1 MKRVTSC
8 GKTFVLL
15 AFILAIG
22 SLLSMPSCKAGEE
35 SDPESIRNSP
45 EVKDKVNEE
54 YVLVG
59 VAPVIVDDLVMKLKS
74 PGEAVSDKHIIL
86 KSEVPGRIK
95 ALNVEEG
102 QHVKKG
108 DLLVKLDDQEYI
120 LNLDSAEAERLKN
133 LSELLLESQFSE
145 QADITQTIDREKLD
159 KAEQEYESNRQLYR
173 EDKITEEELDEAYR
187 IYELVLIESGQKK
200 EEIIAAAKGLTQSE
214 ISVKRVRLN
223 LEKTNIRAPFSGII
237 ADMKITLGEHVSGA
251 TELFT
256 LVNIDR
262 IQVHATVLESE
273 IGKIK
278 LGREVELRFS
288 AYPDRIFKGSV
299 KAISPIV
306 NPEDKTCKVVIA
318 ASNPDEEI
326 KPGMHAVVEI
336 VSDIYKDR
344 LLVPQEAFLIRE
356 GRKMVFVY
364 EDGLAKW
371 RYVQTGLENEVF
383 AEILLPVRQGEGVK
397 EGESV
402 LIKGHFTLAHDARV
416 KISN

>member
-1 MKRVTSC
+1 MKRVTSF
-8 GKTFVLL
+8 GEKFVLL
-15 AFILAIG
+15 ALILTMG
-22 SLLSMPSCKAGEE
+22 SLLLMPSCKAKEE
-35 SDPESIRNSP
+35 SDPESARNSP
-45 EVKDKVNEE
+45 EVKDKVKEE
-54 YVLVG
+54 YVIVG
-59 VAPVIVDDLVMKLKS
+59 VAPVIVDDLIMKLKS
-74 PGEAVSDKHIIL
+74 PGEAVSDRHIIM
-86 KSEVPGRIK
+86 KPEVSGRIK
-95 ALNVEEG
+95 VLNVQEG
-102 QHVKKG
+102 QHVNKG
-108 DLLVKLDDQEYI
+108 DLLVKLDDQEFS
-120 LNLDSAEAERLKN
+120 LNLESAEAARLKN

-145 QADITQTIDREKLD
+145 QADLAQTIDLEKLAA
-159 KAEQEYESNRQLYR
+159 AEQEYEAKRQLYR
-173 EDKITEEELDEAYR
+173 EDEITEEELEEAYR

-214 ISVKRVRLN
+214 INVKKARLD
-223 LEKTNIRAPFSGII
+223 LEKTNIRAPFSGIV
-237 ADMKITLGEHVSGA
+237 ADMKISLEEHVSGA

-256 LVNIDR
+256 LVNIER

-299 KAISPIV
+299 KAIAPIV
-306 NPEDKTCKVVIA
+306 NPEDKTCKVLIA
-318 ASNPDEEI
+318 TSNPEEEI

-336 VSDIYKDR
+336 VSDIYKER

-371 RYVQTGLENEVF
+371 RYVQTGLENEVY
-383 AEILLPVRQGEGVK
+383 AEILPAERQGEGVK
-397 EGESV
+397 EGELV

>member
-1 MKRVTSC
+1 MKRVTSFDKKIILPALILTV
-8 GKTFVLL
+8 GFLL
-15 AFILAIG
+15 LIT
-22 SLLSMPSCKAGEE
+22 SCKSGEE
-35 SDPESIRNSP
+35 PDPESIRNSP
-45 EVKDKVNEE
+45 EIKDKVNEE
-54 YVLVG
+54 YVQVG
-59 VAPVIVDDLVMKLKS
+59 VTPVIIDDLVLKLKS
-74 PGEAVSDKHIIL
+74 PGEAVSDKHIIM
-86 KSEVPGRIK
+86 KPEVSGRIK

-133 LSELLLESQFSE
+133 LSELLLESQFSA

-159 KAEQEYESNRQLYR
+159 KGEQDYEANRQLYR
-173 EDKITEEELDEAYR
+173 EDKITEEELEEAYR
-187 IYELVLIESGQKK
+187 IYELILIETGQKK

-214 ISVKRVRLN
+214 INVKKVRLN

-237 ADMKITLGEHVSGA
+237 ADMKITLGEHISGA

-256 LVNIDR
+256 LVNIDN
-262 IQVHATVLESE
+262 IQVHSTVLESE

-278 LGREVELRFS
+278 LGRDVELRFS

-299 KAISPIV
+299 KSISPIV
-306 NPEDKTCKVVIA
+306 NPEDKTCKVLIA
-318 ASNPDEEI
+318 TSNPDEEI

-344 LLVPQEAFLIRE
+344 LLVPQEAILIRE

-371 RYVQTGLENEVF
+371 RYVQTGLENQIF
-383 AEILLPVRQGEGVK
+383 AEILPAERQGEGVK

-402 LIKGHFTLAHDARV
+402 LVKGHFTLAHDARV
-416 KISN
+416 KITN

>member
-1 MKRVTSC
+1 MKKVTSF
-8 GKTFVLL
+8 GKKIFFPAL
-15 AFILAIG
+15 ILTVF
-22 SLLSMPSCKAGEE
+22 SLLLMPSCKPKEE
-35 SDPESIRNSP
+35 SDPESVRNSP
-45 EVKDKVNEE
+45 DVKDKVKEE

-59 VAPVIVDDLVMKLKS
+59 VAPVIVDDLVMKLRS
-74 PGEAVSDKHIIL
+74 PGEAVTDKHIIL

-108 DLLVKLDDQEYI
+108 DLLVKLDDQEYS
-120 LNLDSAEAERLKN
+120 LTLESAEAARLKD

-145 QADITQTIDREKLD
+145 QTDITQTIDREKLD
-159 KAEQEYESNRQLYR
+159 KAEKEYEAKRQLYS
-173 EDKITEEELDEAYR
+173 EGKITEEELEEAYR
-187 IYELVLIESGQKK
+187 IYELVLIKSGQKK

-214 ISVKRVRLN
+214 ISVKKARLN

-237 ADMKITLGEHVSGA
+237 ADMKISLGEHVSGA

-256 LVNIDR
+256 LVNLDR
-262 IQVHATVLESE
+262 IQVRATVLESE
-273 IGKIK
+273 IGKIT

-306 NPEDKTCKVVIA
+306 NPEDKTCKVFINT
-318 ASNPDEEI
+318 SNPDEEI

-336 VSDIYKDR
+336 VSDIYEDR

-371 RYVQTGLENEVF
+371 RYVQTGLENEDF
-383 AEILLPVRQGEGVK
+383 AEILPAERQGEGVK

-402 LIKGHFTLAHDARV
+402 LIKGHFNLAHDARV
-416 KISN
+416 KIKN

>member
-1 MKRVTSC
+1 MKRVSSF
-8 GKTFVLL
+8 GEKFVLL
-15 AFILAIG
+15 ALILTVG
-22 SLLSMPSCKAGEE
+22 SLLLMPSCKAGDEP
-35 SDPESIRNSP
+35 DPESIRNSP
-45 EVKDKVNEE
+45 DVKDKVKEE

-74 PGEAVSDKHIIL
+74 PGEAVTDRHIIL
-86 KSEVPGRIK
+86 KSEISGRIK

-108 DLLVKLDDQEYI
+108 DLLVKLDDQEYS
-120 LNLDSAEAERLKN
+120 LNLESAEAERLKD

-159 KAEQEYESNRQLYR
+159 NAEQEYETNRQLYR
-173 EDKITEEELDEAYR
+173 EDKITEKELDEAYR
-187 IYELVLIESGQKK
+187 IYELILIESGQKK

-214 ISVKRVRLN
+214 INVKKARLN
-223 LEKTNIRAPFSGII
+223 LEKTNILAPFSGII
-237 ADMKITLGEHVSGA
+237 ADMKISLGVQVSGA

-262 IQVHATVLESE
+262 IQVRATVLESE

-278 LGREVELRFS
+278 LGREVELKFS

-299 KAISPIV
+299 KVISPIV
-306 NPEDKTCKVVIA
+306 NPEDKTCKVLIA
-318 ASNPDEEI
+318 ASNPNEEI

-336 VSDIYKDR
+336 VADIYKDR

-371 RYVQTGLENEVF
+371 RYVQTGLENEDY
-383 AEILLPVRQGEGVK
+383 AEILPAERQGEGVK
-397 EGESV
+397 EGELV

-416 KISN
+416 KIKN